1 MHGLTTPPTHA
12 NISQA
17 SGATDEGVI
26 RKVVR
31 QQSQGVVGSTH
42 FTKMKMRRKFAH
54 QMFYDLYRHDRTH
67 MLAEQ

>member
-1 MHGLTTPPTHA
+1 MHGLTTPPRHA

-31 QQSQGVVGSTH
+31 QHSQGVVGSTLH
-42 FTKMKMRRKFAH
+42 KNENAPKVCSPNVLRFIQT
-54 QMFYDLYRHDRTH
+54 
-67 MLAEQ
+67 